1 MDITL
6 YTSMRKAAV
15 TLAAAITLAMATPAT
30 AADYELNVKPF
41 EELQVVNGINV
52 TYRCN
57 TDSAGY
63 VRFSCDPDIS
73 SMVLF
78 SNNKNKLKIELS
90 DEITDAQ
97 RQRLPTVTVFSAFL
111 SKVENSG
118 DSTVY
123 VDTPSPAATFKAR
136 IVGNGT
142 LIARGLH
149 ATTVEGKIAT
159 GHGHLVLAG
168 EAQTVKLNNTGTG
181 TIEAGT
187 IKATR
192 AWYCESVILVFGVI
206 SSLTSPSSFLFFRK
220 STAV

>member
-78 SNNKNKLKIELS
+78 
-90 DEITDAQ
+90 Q
-97 RQRLPTVTVFSAFL
+97 
-111 SKVENSG
+111 
-118 DSTVY
+118 
-123 VDTPSPAATFKAR
+123 
-136 IVGNGT
+136 
-142 LIARGLH
+142 
-149 ATTVEGKIAT
+149 
-159 GHGHLVLAG
+159 
-168 EAQTVKLNNTGTG
+168 
-181 TIEAGT
+181 T
-187 IKATR
+187 IK
-192 AWYCESVILVFGVI
+192 
-206 SSLTSPSSFLFFRK
+206 TS
-220 STAV
+220 